1 MDADTLQSMADSGLS
16 RAEIAALFGMSRS
29 QINRYLADFA
39 VTTSGNCKPQ
49 EVHGTGGQKANQ
61 LQSRAEFLVPVIQ
74 AAVEKEIHRATVLLR
89 CARINPLATE

>member
-1 MDADTLQSMADSGLS
+1 MGKADEVEMRFFVSHELAGHIDAVLQ
-16 RAEIAALFGMSRS
+16 
-29 QINRYLADFA
+29 
-39 VTTSGNCKPQ
+39 
-49 EVHGTGGQKANQ
+49 ANQ